1 MTQQPTT
8 SVAVIGQAQPS
19 PPIVAVGLNWAVL
32 IPLIFSGIAL
42 LITTSVSAW
51 NSVRA
56 KQESRATKAAVDVNA
71 ANGAQAGAERDKK
84 LDTITILVNG
94 RYGQV
99 LQELADVKR
108 ILAASTGLESDR
120 TAATVAQTHA
130 DDQAG
135 RVATVA
141 ASPPKELT

>member
-1 MTQQPTT
+1 MMTQPPTT
-8 SVAVIGQAQPS
+8 SVAVVGQAQPS
-19 PPIVAVGLNWAVL
+19 PPIVAVGLNWSVL

-56 KQESRATKAAVDVNA
+56 KQ
-71 ANGAQAGAERDKK
+71 AGAAQDKK
-84 LDTITILVNG
+84 LDTITVLVNG
-94 RYGQV
+94 RYSKV

-120 TAATVAQTHA
+120 KAATVAQTHA
-130 DDQAG
+130 DDQAS
-135 RVATVA
+135 RVATVGVT
-141 ASPPKELT
+141 P